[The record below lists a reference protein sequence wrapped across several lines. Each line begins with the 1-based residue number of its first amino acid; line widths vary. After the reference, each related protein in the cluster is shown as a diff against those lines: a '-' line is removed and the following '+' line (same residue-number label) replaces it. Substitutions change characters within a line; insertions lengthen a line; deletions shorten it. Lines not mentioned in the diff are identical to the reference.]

1 VRGSERQSL
10 NEAPIQKKTAEK
22 IPFKI
27 VTIPPRPNSRKISG
41 TKASPSEKKS
51 KVQN

>member
-1 VRGSERQSL
+1 VRGSERQSV
-10 NEAPIQKKTAEK
+10 NEAPVEKKTTEK

-41 TKASPSEKKS
+41 TKASPSEKKY
-51 KVQN
+51 KVPN